1 MTHHRN
7 RSEGLNVG
15 EGFPTSYSSFA
26 VSSAETRRS
35 SITHAASDAGPKAS
49 SVSMK
54 RRTSGAPP
62 ATLNQTR
69 LRGYQ
74 SRTTDAVSRF
84 TFGDAGIS
92 TTKKGLQT
100 LLQDYKKRWS
110 FVMFFVA
117 FSALVVFGLV
127 LPVSRQ
133 ASSLAG
139 WPRSGRAAGQ
149 TRREVAYRSTRVKQ
163 PLATP
168 PMEKPNRFV
177 RWASNLFG
185 SEPVSQPVYFSAG
198 LGALSLPDYST
209 PAAQPTKVLSMTERP
224 VSRRSMKQRVADAAG
239 REDEHEHPSR
249 AARRERASS
258 LAAEDRLREAEMAKQ
273 RLIRRRVMERVA
285 KAFKAGV
292 SEEPADVERELVD
305 NPEGEHI
312 LDTYEAAH
320 PETVE

>member
-35 SITHAASDAGPKAS
+35 SITHAASYVGSKAS
-49 SVSMK
+49 SASMK

-110 FVMFFVA
+110 FVIFFVA

-133 ASSLAG
+133 ASSLSR
-139 WPRSGRAAGQ
+139 WPRSSGQ

-168 PMEKPNRFV
+168 LMEKSNRFA

-185 SEPVSQPVYFSAG
+185 SEPATQPIYFSAG
-198 LGALSLPDYST
+198 LGDLSLPDYST

-239 REDEHEHPSR
+239 REDEHEHPTR
-249 AARRERASS
+249 PARRERASS
-258 LAAEDRLREAEMAKQ
+258 RAAEDTLREAEMAKQ
-273 RLIRRRVMERVA
+273 RRIRRRVMERVA